1 MYCMYVGG
9 RGINGVLTSVEV
21 YNPVSNVWIAGP
33 PLPTPIDNAGEAL
46 TIIALVYRQTNV

>member
-1 MYCMYVGG
+1 MYVGG

-21 YNPVSNVWIAGP
+21 YNPVSDVWIAGP

-46 TIIALVYRQTNV
+46 TVIALIYSQTNV